1 MNTLSVMKD
10 TLNEINSR
18 VVTEEEKVSEFK
30 DINGNHS
37 KQKCREGKKNE
48 PK

>member
-1 MNTLSVMKD
+1 MNTMSEMKD
-10 TLNEINSR
+10 TLNEISSR

-37 KQKCREGKKNE
+37 KQMQRGEKNE
-48 PK
+48 SK